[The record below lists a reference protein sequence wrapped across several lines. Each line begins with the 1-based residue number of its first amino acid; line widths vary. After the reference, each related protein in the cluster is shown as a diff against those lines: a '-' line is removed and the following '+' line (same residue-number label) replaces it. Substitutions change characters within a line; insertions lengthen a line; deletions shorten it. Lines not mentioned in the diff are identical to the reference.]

1 MKASMS
7 SPTYDLVVIGAGPA
21 GLTAATEAARA
32 GLKVLCLDKL
42 APGGALINLGELHD
56 YEEPWMGP
64 DMAARLTD
72 DATVAGVELGFGDVA
87 SLSSD
92 GGWTVKTVEGESHSA
107 RAVVV
112 ATGLNKGKLGLANEA
127 DYEGRGI
134 SHCVHC
140 DGPLYAGLPVVVAG
154 ASGWAEL
161 EAQDLVGL
169 AGEIT
174 VIDPS
179 GAKVT
184 SDIPHIAG
192 RIVGLEGAN
201 GLQSVM
207 VESAGQTR
215 SVPANAVFVYVG
227 QSPAAEFLPESLARD
242 AAGHI
247 VVDAGGRTSLPAV
260 FAVGDVRASARYYLA
275 DAVADGQRAAKAVVQ
290 TLKKN

>member
-1 MKASMS
+1 MT
-7 SPTYDLVVIGAGPA
+7 SPTYDLIVIGAGPA
-21 GLTAATEAARA
+21 GLTVATEAARA
-32 GLKVLCLDKL
+32 SLKVLCLDKL

-56 YEEPWMGP
+56 YDEPWQGP

-72 DATVAGVELGFGDVA
+72 DATVAGVELGFGEVSGLVD
-87 SLSSD
+87 D
-92 GGWTVKTVEGESHSA
+92 GGWSATTAEGETHTA
-107 RAVVV
+107 RAIVV

-127 DYEGRGI
+127 EFEGRGI
-134 SHCVHC
+134 SHCAHC

-154 ASGWAEL
+154 ASGWAEF

-169 AGEIT
+169 AADIT
-174 VIDPS
+174 VVDSS

-201 GLQSVM
+201 GLQSVT
-207 VESAGQTR
+207 VESAGQTKSIPA
-215 SVPANAVFVYVG
+215 SVVFVYVG

-242 AAGHI
+242 ASGHI
-247 VVDAGGRTSLPAV
+247 VVDAEGRTSLPTV

-275 DAVADGQRAAKAVVQ
+275 DAIADGQRAAKAVVQ
-290 TLKKN
+290 ALKKN